1 MVGRASALL
10 GPRRLAAFALVGA
23 AVGAFY
29 VWRRSLPDLSLW
41 WDVALLALVIIPAV
55 LGLLYLV
62 LPLWRVN
69 GWWLLGV
76 AAALALVAWGC
87 QEQGWYLAANFAK
100 LFAPAFLGW
109 WFLAYFE
116 SVSWV
121 VLVACLIPFVD
132 IYSVFW
138 GPTNTIT
145 EEHFE
150 VYSSLAFAFVTP
162 DHSSAQVGPPDLLF
176 FALFVAAAERFGLR
190 TPLTFGLCALS
201 FGATV
206 VIANAA
212 DVDGLPALPLLSVAF
227 LAANADLLWRRRRR
241 DSAREAPQSA
251 K

>member
-1 MVGRASALL
+1 VGRAPALL
-10 GPRRLAAFALVGA
+10 GPRRLAAFGLLGA
-23 AVGAFY
+23 AVGAYY

-41 WDVALLALVIIPAV
+41 WDVALLALAIIPAV
-55 LGLLYLV
+55 LALLYVL
-62 LPLWRVN
+62 LPLWRAN
-69 GWWLLGV
+69 SWLLLGA

-87 QEQGWYLAANFAK
+87 YEQGWYLAANFAK

-145 EEHFE
+145 EQHFQ
-150 VYSSLAFAFVTP
+150 VYSSLAFSFVVP
-162 DHSSAQVGPPDLLF
+162 DHSSAKVGPPDLLF
-176 FALFVAAAERFGLR
+176 FALFLAAAGRFRLR
-190 TPLTFGLCALS
+190 TRLTFALCTLS

-206 VIANAA
+206 VIAQAS
-212 DVDGLPALPLLSVAF
+212 DVDGLPALPLLSLGF
-227 LAANADLLWRRRRR
+227 LAANGDLLWRGLRRQRAPR
-241 DSAREAPQSA
+241 PREEA
-251 K
+251 